1 MCEHYPPI
9 LLLNV
14 YFRLMKKNILFLLLL
29 FSCLYS
35 RSQQGIDDALGFQ
48 YYQQG
53 QYEQAAEIFS
63 RLFSNTKNDTY
74 FDFWY
79 NSLIRLK
86 RLDEAE
92 KITTKLAR
100 QNPKNFHY
108 SLALGRLYQEKGQA
122 EQATR
127 QFLSTINELPA
138 EEFKIRELA
147 NLFYGF
153 QAYDLAITTFLQ
165 GRKLLKDEKRF
176 TYELLSI
183 YRFKKDKQMLIQE
196 YITALGSEPEL
207 LLQAETVLASVF
219 EDNADYQLLQGALLK
234 KIQKEPQTETYSKL
248 LIWGYLQQQQY
259 EMALRQ
265 LIAQDKR
272 IKDDGGILFNT
283 AGTFLANKA
292 YAVAIKAYEYLL
304 SKGKDNAWYLP
315 ARVELVEARYQMVI
329 GDQYDKAAIAAL
341 AAEYETILAEYGKTP
356 NTVYAI
362 RKLARLQGY
371 YLGEFDKAERSL
383 ESALEVPGVSTSE
396 SGQIKLDLGDIYI
409 LTQQPW
415 EAFLIYEQVA
425 KQFEG
430 QPTGNEAHYRAAKLS
445 FYQGNFQYAKSQ
457 ADILKAST
465 SQLIANDALNLSLL
479 ISDNLQTPADSNAL
493 KMYADA
499 ELLLFR
505 HRYAQTLAKLDSIPV
520 AYPGN
525 SLADDIMMSKCKVY
539 LQMKDTDHA
548 IKVLKELISGQP
560 GSIWMDDALFT
571 LAGLYENELKDTAQA
586 QVLYQQ
592 IITEHPG
599 SMFAAEARK
608 RFRKLRG
615 DNIGS

>member
-1 MCEHYPPI
+1 
-9 LLLNV
+9 
-14 YFRLMKKNILFLLLL
+14 MKKNILFLLLL
-29 FSCLYS
+29 LCCLCS
-35 RSQQGIDDALGFQ
+35 RAQQSLDDTLGFQ

-63 RLFSNTKNDTY
+63 RLFSTSRNDTY

-79 NSLIRLK
+79 NSLVRLK

-108 SLALGRLYQEKGQA
+108 SLALGRLYQEKGHT
-122 EQATR
+122 EQATK

-138 EEFKIRELA
+138 DEFKIRELA

-176 TYELLSI
+176 TYELLSV
-183 YRFKKDKQMLIQE
+183 YRFKKDKQMLIRE
-196 YITALGSEPEL
+196 YIIALGSQPEL

-219 EDNADYQLLQGALLK
+219 EDNTDYQLLQGALLK
-234 KIQKEPQTETYSKL
+234 KIQKEPQTEIYNKL

-292 YAVAIKAYEYLL
+292 YDVAIKAYEYLL
-304 SKGKDNAWYLP
+304 SKGKDNVWYLP
-315 ARVELVEARYQMVI
+315 ARIELVEARYQLVI
-329 GDQYDKAAIAAL
+329 GGRYDKAAISAL

-356 NTVYAI
+356 NTVYAM

-371 YLGEFDKAERSL
+371 YLGELDKAERSL
-383 ESALEVPGVSTSE
+383 ESALEVPGVPASE
-396 SGQIKLDLGDIYI
+396 SGQIKLELGDSYI
-409 LTQQPW
+409 LTKQPW

-445 FYQGNFQYAKSQ
+445 FYQGNFKYAKSQ

-505 HRYAQTLAKLDSIPV
+505 NHNTQALAKLDSISI

-525 SLADDIMMSKCKVY
+525 SLTDDIMMSKCKVY
-539 LQMKDTDHA
+539 LQMKDTNRA
-548 IKVLKELISGQP
+548 VKVLKELISGQP

-586 QVLYQQ
+586 QALYQQ
-592 IITEHPG
+592 IISEYPG